1 MGSLAFAGARG
12 VATGVAKSAACVL
25 ALATSGCAWTLFTAV
40 DAAGSAI
47 QAGYAIASNYSSP
60 TYVTGSPANV
70 RMICIELNPNV
81 SAIDIIP
88 AMQIALEQRGIAS
101 GVYNPGAA
109 PAGCE
114 AQLTYSA
121 TVSYGRRTLGGQ
133 AVQYL
138 SAIDM
143 TLVERGRIVVNARYE
158 TGGLDTDRYSSA
170 TTKVKGIIDRIVV
183 DKRPAPPLIS
193 ASSTP
198 LAPALAGAAP
208 AQ

>member
-1 MGSLAFAGARG
+1 M
-12 VATGVAKSAACVL
+12 L
-25 ALATSGCAWTLFTAV
+25 ALATSGCAWTVFTAV

-47 QAGYAIASNYSSP
+47 QAGYAIAANYSSP
-60 TYVTGSPANV
+60 AYVTGSPANV
-70 RMICIELNPNV
+70 RMVCIELNPNV
-81 SAIDIIP
+81 STIDIIP

-101 GVYNPGAA
+101 GIYNPGAA

-121 TVSYGRRTLGGQ
+121 TVSYGRRALAGQ

-143 TLVERGRIVVNARYE
+143 TLVERGRIIVNARYE
-158 TGGLDTDRYSSA
+158 TGGLDTDRYSSTA
-170 TTKVKGIIDRIVV
+170 IKVKGIIDKIVV
-183 DKRPAPPLIS
+183 DKRGAPSLIS

-198 LAPALAGAAP
+198 LAPPGSGATP